1 MMQEL
6 LQSETYVRS
15 NAAVIAAVLVFLL
28 SHFLCSM
35 QGMGRNKIG
44 KVQKSLN
51 NASRSLSLF
60 IAGSERGKLERS
72 RARKLLLD
80 VRMRVRNSASV
91 LQVYLYEGYDN
102 PTVNQIVSKLAAV
115 ENECDDVAVDY
126 NNSKKDEMM
135 SHLQDMKKML
145 DQALIMLSAVR
156 TEIEEDSKRV
166 I

>member
-15 NAAVIAAVLVFLL
+15 NVAVLIAVVIFLI
-28 SHFLCSM
+28 SHFLCSV

-44 KVQKSLN
+44 KVSKSLN
-51 NASRSLSLF
+51 RASRSLSLF
-60 IAGSERGKLERS
+60 IAGSEREKLERS

-80 VRMRVRNSASV
+80 LRVRVRNSSSV

-102 PTVNQIVSKLAAV
+102 PTVNQIIAKLSSV
-115 ENECDDVAVDY
+115 EKECDEVALDY
-126 NNSKKDEMM
+126 NNSKRDEMI
-135 SHLQDMKKML
+135 SHLENMRKTLEK
-145 DQALIMLSAVR
+145 ASIMLTQVR
-156 TEIEEDSKRV
+156 KEIEDDEKKV

>member
-1 MMQEL
+1 MIEEL

-15 NAAVIAAVLVFLL
+15 NVAVIVAVIVFLI

-44 KVQKSLN
+44 KVAKSL
-51 NASRSLSLF
+51 SRAEKSLALF
-60 IAGSERGKLERS
+60 TSGSQEGKLER
-72 RARKLLLD
+72 RKARKLLID
-80 VRMRVRNSASV
+80 VRVRVRNSGSV

-102 PTVNQIVSKLAAV
+102 PTVNQIIAKLSAV

-126 NNSKKDEMM
+126 NNSKKEEMM
-135 SHLQDMKKML
+135 GHLLDMKKML
-145 DQALIMLSAVR
+145 EQAGIMLAAVKA
-156 TEIEEDSKRV
+156 EIEEDGKKV

>member
-15 NAAVIAAVLVFLL
+15 NVAVLVAVVIFLI
-28 SHFLCSM
+28 SHFLCSV

-44 KVQKSLN
+44 KVSKSLN
-51 NASRSLSLF
+51 RASKSLSLF
-60 IAGSERGKLERS
+60 IAGSEREKLERS

-80 VRMRVRNSASV
+80 LRVRVRNSSSV

-102 PTVNQIVSKLAAV
+102 PTVNQIIAKLAAV

-135 SHLQDMKKML
+135 THLQNMKKML
-145 DQALIMLSAVR
+145 EQASIMLSSVR
-156 TEIEEDSKRV
+156 TEIEEDSKKV